1 MAGSLT
7 VEVEMES
14 WTGGVCVCGGDTGNA
29 RQGIDKRTKP
39 NKNFRKKALERGVVF
54 FEVVRGAGTMCNRA
68 CLVEWIEM
76 VLGRVLNSVGAWCF
90 EVVVTFGVVAGAG

>member
-1 MAGSLT
+1 MDG
-7 VEVEMES
+7 
-14 WTGGVCVCGGDTGNA
+14 WGGDGGGDTGNA

-39 NKNFRKKALERGVVF
+39 NKNIRKKTLERGVVF
-54 FEVVRGAGTMCNRA
+54 FEVVRGAGTMHNRRA

-76 VLGRVLNSVGAWCF
+76 VLGRVVNSVGAWCF